1 MAKIADL
8 VQSAA
13 GGCDDKIGGV
23 QKMWIGRISDLTAV
37 TLAATSPTGGY
48 EITGATLTTADLL
61 GIYEFSD
68 NKTAFVNETGGEGGA
83 ANDVQISVQYEGQ
96 TATKCHKLN
105 LLKAECALF
114 AFVQFKDGEIRLY
127 GVDIT
132 DAATSAWAKGPTV
145 LRAKV
150 GSQSGVG
157 NNDYSFYSLEL
168 VGQMKKLGYH
178 CKTSTFGEAELD
190 ALAA

>member
-13 GGCDDKIGGV
+13 GGCDNKIGGIV
-23 QKMWIGRISDLTAV
+23 QMWIGRISELSAV

-48 EITGATLTTADLL
+48 EITGVTMTGDYL

-68 NKTAFVNETGGEGGA
+68 NKTAFVNETAGEAGA

-132 DAATSAWAKGPTV
+132 DAATSTWAKGPTV

-157 NNDYSFYSLEL
+157 NNDYSFYGLEL
-168 VGQMKKLGYH
+168 VGQMKYLGYH
-178 CKTSTFGEAELD
+178 CKIADFGEAELD

>member
-8 VQSAA
+8 VQSAS
-13 GGCDDKIGGV
+13 GGCDDKIGGIV
-23 QKMWIGRISDLTAV
+23 QMWIGRVSELTAV
-37 TLAATSPTGGY
+37 TLAATSPAGGY
-48 EITGATLTTADLL
+48 EITGVTLTGDYL

-68 NKTAFVNETGGEGGA
+68 NKTAFLNETAGEAGA

-114 AFVQFKDGEIRLY
+114 AFVQFKDGEIRLV
-127 GVDIT
+127 GIDIT

-157 NNDYSFYSLEL
+157 NNDYSFYGLEL
-168 VGQMKKLGYH
+168 VGQMKYLGYH